1 MTPEQLNKLH
11 EIRQTIGSF
20 REDCLDR
27 EEYAEAR
34 DWGKVYNSI
43 ASLLNEIGGFTFEL
57 LDNVTRVERENNIV
71 TEDQTVEGQGTGRY
85 CPFCLSSEGEEH
97 FSDCSLA

>member
-1 MTPEQLNKLH
+1 MTPEQLSKLH
-11 EIRQTIGSF
+11 QIRQTIGSF

-34 DWGKVYNSI
+34 DWGKVYNSV
-43 ASLLNEIGGFTFEL
+43 AALLNELGGFTFEL

-71 TEDQTVEGQGTGRY
+71 TADQTVEGLSTGRY
-85 CPFCLSSEGEEH
+85 CPFCLSSLDEPHYDG
-97 FSDCSLA
+97 CQLA